1 MKMKKGCIEIKD
13 VNRFNCQEIIQ
24 NINKTIIWIGA
35 GISIP
40 EPSCI
45 PSGYNLT
52 KFYLDYSIPYG
63 QAEKIIDRWKS
74 ISDIISNIFLS
85 NSIKYSQLMRLEFVI
100 GCIDDVDCEIKRE
113 RLISGFKKFANILPN
128 ENHKII
134 KSIMHKY
141 KPIIITPNFDCCI
154 ENSFDEYSYTN
165 KMGIGCSDIL
175 KEFYIYHYHGSGY
188 SYEHLGATI
197 RMLKNGFSKD
207 FSEYIYKL
215 LKDGYSIIFLGF
227 SCSDYFDVT
236 QFFKSL
242 RRENFEGHLYY
253 INHSPNDEMYAKNK
267 LQTIFECFY
276 KKIIINGDTNIFLK
290 KINEEAS
297 ISIDSK
303 SIIKWD
309 SEFKKIK
316 IPNCIKNFYL
326 IKVLN
331 RSGLG
336 IDVPSEQYN
345 MIKYQITNMCKT
357 YNIVKHL
364 EKYYPDNKEQSIIYD
379 IISIFNLNSS
389 SEIYNSYFSAR
400 QINNSIKKSF
410 YMDKSCTI
418 KTIYKNINRNSLS
431 HAELFALIRHMKE
444 STYTYIKTNG
454 GNKNDIIKLNKVSC
468 ELLNLSPCYFP
479 YISYY
484 TAISRAYEILNIIVG
499 NYSEYM
505 ENLAYS
511 AEIAIEI
518 CATFELY
525 KIVETLLVITIIEY
539 FQTKNYCFL
548 KNAIDICYKLEKIK
562 NKSRHPDIVNR
573 YNDKKYIFNSL
584 HDEYSIK
591 QYADKILLSLLK
603 NQ

>member
-1 MKMKKGCIEIKD
+1 MKREKGCIEIKD
-13 VNRFNCQEIIQ
+13 VNMFNYQEIIQ

-52 KFYLDYSIPYG
+52 KFYLDYTMPYG
-63 QAEKIIDRWKS
+63 QAKKIMDRWKS
-74 ISDIISNIFLS
+74 ISDISSNIFLS

-100 GCIDDVDCEIKRE
+100 GCIDDVDYEIKGD
-113 RLISGFKKFANILPN
+113 RLISGFSKFANILPN

-134 KSIMHKY
+134 KSIMYKY

-154 ENSFDEYSYTN
+154 ENSFEKYAYTS
-165 KMGIGCSDIL
+165 KMGVGCSDIL
-175 KEFYIYHYHGSGY
+175 KEYNIYHYHGSGY
-188 SYEHLGATI
+188 SYEQLGATI
-197 RMLKNGFSKD
+197 RMLKRGFSKD

-215 LKDGYSIIFLGF
+215 LKDGYNIIFLGF

-242 RRENFEGHLYY
+242 KWENFEGYLYY
-253 INHSPNDEMYAKNK
+253 INHSPTDEVYVKNK
-267 LQTIFECFY
+267 LQAIFKCFY
-276 KKIIINGDTNIFLK
+276 RKIIINGDTNIFLK
-290 KINEEAS
+290 KVCGEDS
-297 ISIDSK
+297 ISIDRK
-303 SIIKWD
+303 SIVKWD

-316 IPNCIKNFYL
+316 IPNFIKNLYL

-336 IDVPSEQYN
+336 IDVPWEQYN
-345 MIKYQITNMCKT
+345 MIKYQIIDMYKK
-357 YNIVKHL
+357 YNIIKHL
-364 EKYYPDNKEQSIIYD
+364 EENYPDNKEQSIIYD
-379 IISIFNLNSS
+379 IISIFNINSS
-389 SEIYNSYFSAR
+389 SEIYNSYFSSR

-410 YMDKSCTI
+410 YMDKSYTI
-418 KTIYKNINRNSLS
+418 KTIYKNIDRNSLS

-454 GNKNDIIKLNKVSC
+454 NNKNDIIKLNKVSC
-468 ELLNLSPCYFP
+468 KLLNLSPCDFP

-484 TAISRAYEILNIIVG
+484 TAISRAHEILNIIAG
-499 NYSEYM
+499 NCSEYM
-505 ENLAYS
+505 VNLAYS

-525 KIVETLLVITIIEY
+525 KIVETLAIINIIEY
-539 FQTKNYCFL
+539 FQTKKCYFL
-548 KNAIDICYKLEKIK
+548 KNAINIYYELKKIK
-562 NKSRHPDIVNR
+562 DKSRHPDIVNR
-573 YNDKKYIFNSL
+573 YNNKNYIFNSL
-584 HDEYSIK
+584 HNEHSIK
-591 QYADKILLSLLK
+591 QYAEEILLSLLK
-603 NQ
+603 N